1 MNSIT
6 LFLLF
11 CIPLRIFL
19 AWISTKIPEQYLG
32 LFAALLLSMSLGF
45 LYLYFTKG
53 RQLAP
58 EAGGVTWWA
67 DYRLLIGLLYLSAA
81 IYAFQGRKDLIWVP
95 LTMDVIFGLI
105 IFAKRHKFV

>member
-1 MNSIT
+1 MNSIA

-19 AWISTKIPEQYLG
+19 AWISTKIPVQYLG

-58 EAGGVTWWA
+58 EAGGATWWA